1 MSSTRSRSPLSL
13 SLVTLC
19 LLALVSLPS
28 ENLLF
33 AAGQNKIVYDTFDW
47 SIYQSTH
54 FDVYHYSREKG
65 TLQKVVSMAESAYD
79 ELSRRLNYQI
89 PKRIPIIYYSTH
101 AEFEQNNVDLNFIP
115 EGVGA
120 FAEPARNR
128 MVLPIDVPDE
138 KLQALI
144 QHELTHIFQYEILFG
159 GRLSRALTAN
169 PPTWFM
175 EGMAS
180 YFGNDEDDKDR
191 MYLRDAVNS
200 DLIPPITKVSISGYP
215 AYRYGHAVFDFIESE
230 WGKDGVRDFIFEFRS
245 FVGRDISVALRRTF
259 EIQPDDFDL
268 KFRRYLRRKYLPL
281 LAIKGEAS
289 EYGERFR
296 VGPYG
301 RESYEIGAAPSPSGD
316 FIATLTTY
324 RDDIDIGLLSVR
336 DRKLYKNLSPG
347 TTTKYEYIVGQYL
360 TTGPESGR
368 DLSFAPDGDRIA
380 VFGRQERGRKLLI
393 FSAKGGGLLERIA
406 VAPDVPMSPAWSPS
420 GNEIVFSAIEGNSRD
435 IFLLDLKTHAVKNL
449 TNDTF
454 YDEGPVFSPDG
465 TYVYHSKIV
474 GGRAK
479 VVRFPLADPTKVEQ
493 VTWGEGSDEDPSFS
507 PDGKRLYYASS
518 RGGIYNIYGQDLASG
533 EMVQYTDVIG
543 AALGPAA
550 FTGPDGQEKVVFSGF
565 QGLRFQLYMADAKKP
580 FRKLDEKAAPPAPL
594 KADATQG
601 FVPSVEVSVDPEKI
615 SRPKFKLFLDN
626 AALIAGVN
634 SDQTFVSQILLS
646 FSDYLGDRR
655 AFFQFDSVSTFSNFR
670 VGYFAIG
677 HRFQWGAQ
685 IYDNRSYFY
694 GYDYQTGDIVRDRRI
709 SRDTGV
715 SVLGTYP
722 FTRYT
727 RVEGNIGFV
736 SRSLDIPLIQTNVD
750 GSQQFIYEAR
760 SDDVP
765 TAGVGVLERHDALL
779 VLRAALGPPGRL
791 QHAVHAVLPDGRDD
805 ARVGHLRRGAPLR
818 PALAARPLRVP
829 RLRRLLDR
837 RGPHGLL
844 VRRPRHAPR
853 VRLRDGHREQGL
865 LRQLRVPLPAHR
877 HPRDADPRVP
887 GRAGPR
893 LPRRRRRLAER
904 PEIRVLDRRPAQ
916 RPEEPRRSGR
926 PRVLRR
932 RVLGL
937 FPRPAVERGL
947 GQEVGLQAHA
957 LGLAD
962 DVLRRD
968 DLLEGDPR
976 PGSPRRCA
984 APPPRADRCPPSVR
998 RPLL

>member
-1 MSSTRSRSPLSL
+1 MSSTRKA
-13 SLVTLC
+13 
-19 LLALVSLPS
+19 LALVLLAGFAAAAAP
-28 ENLLF
+28 LF
-33 AAGQNKIVYDTFDW
+33 AQGQNKIVYDTFDW

-54 FDVYHYSREKG
+54 FDIYHYSREKA

-138 KLQALI
+138 RLQALI
-144 QHELTHIFQYEILFG
+144 QHELTHVFQYEVLFG

-191 MYLRDAVNS
+191 MYLRDAVNA
-200 DLIPPITKVSISGYP
+200 DLIPPITKVQIEGYP

-245 FVGRDISVALRRTF
+245 FLGRDISVALRRTF

-268 KFRRYLRRKYLPL
+268 KFRRFLRRKYLPL
-281 LAIKGEAS
+281 LAVKGEAS

-301 RESYEIGAAPSPSGD
+301 RESFEIGAAPSPSGD

-324 RDDIDIGLLSVR
+324 RNEVDIGLLSVKE
-336 DRKLYKNLSPG
+336 RKLYKNLSPG
-347 TTTKYEYIVGQYL
+347 RTTKYEYIVGQYL

-406 VAPDVPMSPAWSPS
+406 VAPDVPMAPSWSPS

-435 IFLLDLKTHAVKNL
+435 IFLLDLKTHAVRNL
-449 TNDTF
+449 TNDPA
-454 YDEGPVFSPDG
+454 YDEAPVFSPDG
-465 TYVYHSKIV
+465 AYVYHSKII

-493 VTWGEGSDEDPSFS
+493 VTWGEGNDEDPAFS
-507 PDGKRLYYASS
+507 PDGKRLYYTSS

-533 EMVQYTDVIG
+533 EIVQYTDVIG
-543 AALGPAA
+543 AAVGPAA

-580 FRKLDEKAAPPAPL
+580 FRRLDEKAPPPAPL
-594 KADATQG
+594 KADTTSG

-626 AALIAGVN
+626 ASLIAGIN
-634 SDQTFVSQILLS
+634 SDQTFVSQVLLS

-685 IYDNRSYFY
+685 VYDQRSYYY

-715 SVLGTYP
+715 SLLGTYP
-722 FTRYT
+722 FSRYT
-727 RVEGNIGFV
+727 RLETNIGYV
-736 SRSLDIPLIQTNVD
+736 SRSLDVPLVQTNLD
-750 GSQQFIYEAR
+750 GTQQFVYNAR
-760 SDDVP
+760 SDNVP
-765 TAGVGVLERHDALL
+765 TAGIGLSNDTTRYSYFGPLSGHVLTLNTQYSPSF
-779 VLRAALGPPGRL
+779 AAGETTLAWDTIAEGRL
-791 QHAVHAVLPDGRDD
+791 YLPLSRRILFAFRAFAGIS
-805 ARVGHLRRGAPLR
+805 RGAAPTVFSFGGLDTLRGYDYATVIGNNIFYVNSEFRFPL
-818 PALAARPLRVP
+818 
-829 RLRRLLDR
+829 
-837 RGPHGLL
+837 
-844 VRRPRHAPR
+844 
-853 VRLRDGHREQGL
+853 
-865 LRQLRVPLPAHR
+865 
-877 HPRDADPRVP
+877 
-887 GRAGPR
+887 
-893 LPRRRRRLAER
+893 
-904 PEIRVLDRRPAQ
+904 I
-916 RPEEPRRSGR
+916 
-926 PRVLRR
+926 
-932 RVLGL
+932 
-937 FPRPAVERGL
+937 
-947 GQEVGLQAHA
+947 
-957 LGLAD
+957 
-962 DVLRRD
+962 DVLATPILAFQGVRGHIFLD
-968 DLLEGDPR
+968 VG
-976 PGSPRRCA
+976 GSWLNDQGFQFIQDGA
-984 APPPRADRCPPSVR
+984 LKDGKASFGAGFSVYFFGL
-998 RPLL
+998 PWNVDFAKQWDFKQTLSNWQATFYVGTTF

>member
-1 MSSTRSRSPLSL
+1 MSSIRRVLAAL
-13 SLVTLC
+13 LLVAPT
-19 LLALVSLPS
+19 V
-28 ENLLF
+28 LF

-101 AEFEQNNVDLNFIP
+101 AEFEQNNIELNFIP

-144 QHELTHIFQYEILFG
+144 QHELTHVFQYEILFG

-191 MYLRDAVNS
+191 MYLRDAVNQ
-200 DLIPPITKVSISGYP
+200 DLIPPITKVQIDGYP

-230 WGKDGVRDFIFEFRS
+230 WGKDGVRDFVFEFRS
-245 FVGRDISVALRRTF
+245 FLGRDISVALRRTF

-281 LAIKGEAS
+281 LAVKGEAS

-301 RESYEIGAAPSPSGD
+301 RESFEIGAAPSPSGD
-316 FIATLTTY
+316 FVATLTTY
-324 RDDIDIGLLSVR
+324 RNEVDIGLLSVR

-347 TTTKYEYIVGQYL
+347 STTKYEYIVGQYL

-406 VAPDVPMSPAWSPS
+406 VSPDVPMAPSWSPS

-435 IFLLDLKTHAVKNL
+435 IFLLDLKTKGVRNL
-449 TNDTF
+449 TNDPA
-454 YDEGPVFSPDG
+454 YDEAPVFSPDG
-465 TYVYHSKIV
+465 KYVYHSKIV
-474 GGRAK
+474 GGRSK
-479 VVRFPLADPTKVEQ
+479 IVRFPIDDPTKVEQ
-493 VTWGEGSDEDPSFS
+493 ITYGEGSDEDPAFS

-518 RGGIYNIYGQDLASG
+518 RGGIFNVYGQDLASG

-543 AALGPAA
+543 AALGPAS
-550 FTGPDGQEKVVFSGF
+550 FIGPDGQEKVVFSGY
-565 QGLRFQLYMADAKKP
+565 QGQRFQLYMADAKKP
-580 FRKLDEKAAPPAPL
+580 FKKLDEKAAAPQPL
-594 KADATQG
+594 KADTSGG
-601 FVPSVEVSVDPEKI
+601 FVPSVEVAVDPEKI

-626 AALIAGVN
+626 ASLIAGVN
-634 SDQTFVSQILLS
+634 SDQTFVSQVLLS

-670 VGYFAIG
+670 VGYFNIA

-694 GYDYQTGDIVRDRRI
+694 GYDYNTGETIRDRRI

-715 SVLGTYP
+715 SILGTYP

-727 RVEGNIGFV
+727 RIDGNVGFL
-736 SRSLDIPLIQTNVD
+736 SRSLDVPILQTNID
-750 GSQQFIYEAR
+750 GSQAYVYEPR
-760 SDDVP
+760 SDNVP
-765 TAGVGVLERHDALL
+765 TVGAGLSNDTTRYSYFGPLGGHRLDANIQYTPSFKTGESTLA
-779 VLRAALGPPGRL
+779 VDIFGEGRL
-791 QHAVHAVLPDGRDD
+791 YLP
-805 ARVGHLRRGAPLR
+805 L
-818 PALAARPLRVP
+818 
-829 RLRRLLDR
+829 
-837 RGPHGLL
+837 
-844 VRRPRHAPR
+844 
-853 VRLRDGHREQGL
+853 
-865 LRQLRVPLPAHR
+865 
-877 HPRDADPRVP
+877 
-887 GRAGPR
+887 
-893 LPRRRRRLAER
+893 
-904 PEIRVLDRRPAQ
+904 
-916 RPEEPRRSGR
+916 S
-926 PRVLRR
+926 R
-932 RVLGL
+932 RVLFAFRAFVGTSHGSAPTVFSFGGL
-937 FPRPAVERGL
+937 DTLRGYDYATVIGNNIFYINSEFRFPLIDLLATPILAFQGVRGRIFL
-947 GQEVGLQAHA
+947 DIGGGWLNGQKFVFWTDGTLNGLKNSSQYVGGLASYGA
-957 LGLAD
+957 GFSVYFLGLPWNVDFARQWD
-962 DVLRRD
+962 FSHNLSGWQTTFYV
-968 DLLEGDPR
+968 GTTF
-976 PGSPRRCA
+976 
-984 APPPRADRCPPSVR
+984 
-998 RPLL
+998 